1 MEDFKKDIE
10 SALSRPVCSG
20 WDRGFLESILSQLDR
35 GRALSEKQI
44 ATVTKVVLRN
54 GPEAQALHD
63 EWENIFIN
71 DHKEEAMVLSR
82 YYMKTGYFSELA
94 RDILAGIIPDM
105 RGYSKMRGNKY
116 AQKVLD
122 TFYAEPKYSTG
133 DFVEPRASC
142 TTRNIDTDSLT
153 NGALGFASARSFKSK
168 GGIVLGVTNEIRS
181 SARGAKTYKILPIG
195 SAIPVFVEERH
206 IKIKRK

>member
-20 WDRGFLESILSQLDR
+20 WDRGFLESILS
-35 GRALSEKQI
+35 EKQI
-44 ATVTKVVLRN
+44 DTVTKVVLRN

-63 EWENIFIN
+63 EWENVYIS

-82 YYMKTGYFSELA
+82 YYLKTGYFSELA

-122 TFYAEPKYSTG
+122 TFYAEPKYNTG

-142 TTRNIDTDSLT
+142 TTRNIDADSLT
-153 NGALGFASARSFKSK
+153 NGALGFASAKSFKSK

-181 SARGAKTYKILPIG
+181 SAKGAKTYKILPIG